1 MLERQLHRQGS
12 WSAAERW
19 VNKSKPKVCKSKNS
33 RQCMKQNKVQLCQYK
48 RGTYRDT
55 CVSQRKARK
64 YLESNRNYCGR
75 CKASDQ
81 GSESLSNSN
90 MCYNGLANDCETGKI
105 QICHYSQR
113 HKMFSDKCVSESTAK
128 TYLKS
133 GKDYCGKCKS
143 TCDDN
148 NLCTIDKWNKRTGT
162 CKHEPITCPG
172 GGRCSPT
179 EGCLSKG
186 ELCRKSTNE
195 FRTCYVRDQDK
206 FKLAFPF
213 EEPYIHQDERMVT
226 GDMHLV
232 LTEYGKKMNIS
243 CNDRLD
249 LEELSIK
256 YLKVGV

>member
-1 MLERQLHRQGS
+1 MCE
-12 WSAAERW
+12 AT
-19 VNKSKPKVCKSKNS
+19 KPDKPDASSNSPSSSDVCKNEIENGCK
-33 RQCMKQNKVQLCQYK
+33 
-48 RGTYRDT
+48 
-55 CVSQRKARK
+55 
-64 YLESNRNYCGR
+64 ES
-75 CKASDQ
+75 
-81 GSESLSNSN
+81 
-90 MCYNGLANDCETGKI
+90 KI
-105 QICHYSQR
+105 QICHR
-113 HKMFSDKCVSESTAK
+113 IGRGKFEDKCVSEADARR
-128 TYLKS
+128 YLKS

-148 NLCTIDKWNKRTGT
+148 NPCTIDKWNKRTGT